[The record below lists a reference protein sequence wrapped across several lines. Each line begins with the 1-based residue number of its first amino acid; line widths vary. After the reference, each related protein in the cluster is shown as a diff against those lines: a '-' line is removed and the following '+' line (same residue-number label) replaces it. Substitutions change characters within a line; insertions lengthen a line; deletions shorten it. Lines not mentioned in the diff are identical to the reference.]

1 MHAGKTMRIVEIQSN
16 DPKERGQQ
24 HGETLRDQISEIAEI
39 RMERMCNTSHY
50 KRVKDV
56 LALAHE
62 HIPVL
67 HKFDYN
73 LFNELAGI
81 SAASNNSLERI
92 IVLNNYTDM
101 RDISPSEHTDMGG
114 CSIIYSPTPTGALLG
129 QTWDIHESA
138 MPYVI
143 ILKFKDA
150 LLFSIAGCLG
160 MTGLNSSGVGIT
172 INNLSSTD
180 AYIGVIWPALVRKAL
195 THSSAQKACDEIM
208 QAPNGSGRHYAIGDN
223 KHFFGIETSGTKKK
237 VVWDLVDELYFHTNH
252 CLDPEMRKT
261 HIIRKDSTTLERYKH
276 LDQKVRGQDLSTKAQ
291 VFLALAEVSMP
302 LNNSM
307 PHSAATCGTLV
318 LDLAQRSMLACAGI
332 ANKELLSCPSSIISL
347 KT

>member
-1 MHAGKTMRIVEIQSN
+1 MRIVEITSN

-39 RMERMCNTSHY
+39 RIERMCNTSHY

-56 LALAHE
+56 LALAHD

-67 HKFDYN
+67 EKFDHN
-73 LFNELAGI
+73 LYSELAGI
-81 SAASNNSLERI
+81 SAASNNSLERL
-92 IVLNNYTDM
+92 IVLNHYTDM
-101 RDISPSEHTDMGG
+101 RDISPGGHADIGG
-114 CSIIYSPTPTGALLG
+114 CSIIYSPTPTGPFLG

-138 MPYVI
+138 MPYVLC
-143 ILKFKDA
+143 LKFKDA

-160 MTGLNSSGVGIT
+160 MAGVNNSGVGVT

-180 AYIGVIWPALVRKAL
+180 AHVGVIWPALVRKIL
-195 THSSAQKACDEIM
+195 THSSAQKACDEVM
-208 QAPNGSGRHYAIGDN
+208 QAPNGSGRHYAIGDTA
-223 KHFFGIETSGTKKK
+223 HFFGIETSGTKKK
-237 VVWDLVDELYFHTNH
+237 VVWDLANKLYFHTNH

-276 LDQKVRGQDLSTKAQ
+276 LDEKIRTQDLSTKAH

-302 LNNSM
+302 LNTCM

-318 LDLAQRSMLACAGI
+318 LDLASRSMLACTGI

-347 KT
+347 TT